1 MLADVRPALS
11 RFAPTAASA
20 ATGVQVGA
28 AIVATRFV
36 IGQTSPASLA
46 LLRYAIGFC
55 CLLPPA
61 LLARRVRLE
70 RRGLLPIALLGVL
83 PFRVVGG
90 RFDIPVP
97 ANSSTPPAPSF
108 STLSLLTD

>member
-1 MLADVRPALS
+1 MLADVRPARS

-55 CLLPPA
+55 CLLPPV

-70 RRGLLPIALLGVL
+70 RRDLLPLPPPGVVQ
-83 PFRVVGG
+83 FGVVGAP
-90 RFDIPVP
+90 FDFPLHPI
-97 ANSSTPPAPSF
+97 SSPRPPLIL
-108 STLSLLTD
+108 STFP

>member
-46 LLRYAIGFC
+46 LLRYVIGFC

-70 RRGLLPIALLGVL
+70 RQDLLPIALLGLVQFAVVVSL
-83 PFRVVGG
+83 LNFPFLL
-90 RFDIPVP
+90 I
-97 ANSSTPPAPSF
+97 SSTPTPLIFATFPS
-108 STLSLLTD
+108 LT